1 MTKNTNKTKKKKKKN
16 ETNFELKTYF
26 LIEKY

>member
-1 MTKNTNKTKKKKKKN
+1 MPKNKNNTKKKKKKN